1 MAVDLF
7 SSPTMLAQMLSS
19 EEGRDILAKLA
30 AQSGQPPPLVVG
42 EDGRLKPGSVMAGEL
57 VNSLMRSQGRAPGPV
72 LRSGN
77 PNVAPKLPQQQ
88 PFDMASL
95 QPGIAATAQALQQP
109 PQPQSFNMPQQG
121 AGFTGPQSIGG
132 YSTDVSAPPQAPTQ
146 APPTDPTILQ
156 RLATLFGGQ

>member
-7 SSPTMLAQMLSS
+7 SSPAMLAQMLSS

-30 AQSGQPPPLVVG
+30 AQSGQPPPLAVG
-42 EDGRLKPGSVMAGEL
+42 EDGKLKPGSIMAGEL

-88 PFDMASL
+88 PTTFASL
-95 QPGIAATAQALQQP
+95 APGIEAVAKAVNQP
-109 PQPQSFNMPQQG
+109 PQPQSLNMPQQG
-121 AGFTGPQSIGG
+121 AGFTGPQAIGG
-132 YSTDVSAPPQAPTQ
+132 YSTDVSAPPQAP

-156 RLATLFGGQ
+156 RLSMLFGGQ